1 MASTQEEAAEANAH
15 PSATLR
21 TSASIYFSLLAL
33 GLVLFELARRR
44 CRRAFDSRGV
54 EGNTF
59 WTTAAPAA
67 NGRCG
72 AEWPFAWMLHVRRV
86 SDDEL
91 LERCGLDTL
100 SFLRFLRLG
109 QKVAL
114 LAVTLSAVL
123 LPLYATAAPPSI
135 ARADADPLERINM
148 SNLREQDRRL
158 WAPTVASYVLSG
170 FTLFLL
176 LKEYE
181 HYVARRHELLGRAE
195 APQYSILVDELP
207 LKLRTRKTLEEY
219 MQRIFP
225 NTLRSVYVAV
235 ECSRLEQYVAE
246 RERTRNALE
255 RALALREKDDG
266 ERPQHREGGSWLRF
280 LLCCRPGCR
289 GSTVDSINFYHE
301 QLMKLNEKVA
311 REINSIET
319 TQAQLARQMEE
330 REAQSAAPYV
340 PQDVQVSPAVLAI
353 RVDHGRGDSE
363 GTTQRTAGNGN
374 GNGNGNDDGE
384 DDDIEEYGKEENQL
398 EREAARMKHPMRVM
412 RRSAFVSFTSLK
424 AAQAAQQT
432 VQASHPIRMAI
443 SPAPHVADV
452 NWENIGLR
460 FRTRA
465 VWRLVS
471 STVTATIVLF
481 WTIPTA
487 FVASLAT
494 VESLRRTLP
503 FLNKAFDKYPILEE
517 LFKQLAPLAL
527 VVLSALAPLV
537 FNFLSE
543 REGHPSRTEVRASVF
558 TKLVYF
564 QLIQIFFVTVIV
576 GTVLDSLEEIVDQP
590 KKLIGMLGRS
600 MPQQSTF
607 FISYVIVLTGLSL
620 VLELLRVVPL
630 LLSALF
636 QLFAPKLTKREREGK
651 WLGLRSISSTDPFD
665 PTAVFADG
673 FLVMLVTLT
682 FAPIAPLVCY
692 FTGFFFLVAE
702 IVYRRQVLF
711 VYKPMSFGHGAYWP
725 RLYKFM
731 IVALVV
737 AQLTLIGLLSLKK
750 APVQVTFVAVLVV
763 VILLF
768 NHYVAQLF
776 PRVAKHLPVTECAR
790 LDELHGHCDRA
801 ATFAFLDNVYRQPAM
816 NEKLPI
822 RADYRMI
829 SHEFDNDELLSPPES
844 SGEDQRLFR
853 SRGM

>member
-1 MASTQEEAAEANAH
+1 MATTQEEATEANAN
-15 PSATLR
+15 PSATLK
-21 TSASIYFSLLAL
+21 TSASIYFSILAL
-33 GLVLFELARRR
+33 GLLAFEVMRRR

-59 WTTAAPAA
+59 WTTAAPAGGC
-67 NGRCG
+67 GRCG
-72 AEWPFAWMLHVRRV
+72 VPFVWMLHVRRV
-86 SDDEL
+86 TDDEL

-100 SFLRFLRLG
+100 SFLRFLRMG

-114 LAVTLSAVL
+114 LAVALSGLL
-123 LPLYATAAPPSI
+123 LPLYATAPPPPTTRTNI
-135 ARADADPLERINM
+135 DPLERINM
-148 SNLREQDRRL
+148 SNLREQDHRL
-158 WAPTVASYVLSG
+158 WAPTAAAYIICG
-170 FTLFLL
+170 FTMYLL
-176 LKEYE
+176 LTEYE
-181 HYVARRHELLGRAE
+181 HYVWRRHELLGRAE
-195 APQYSILVDELP
+195 PPQYTVLVDELP
-207 LKLRTRKTLEEY
+207 PKLRTRKTLDAY

-225 NTLRSVYVAV
+225 DAPRSVYVAV
-235 ECSRLEQYVAE
+235 ECARLEQYVSE
-246 RERTRNALE
+246 REQARNALE
-255 RALALREKDDG
+255 HALAVRERADG
-266 ERPQHREGGSWLRF
+266 ERPHHREGRSWVRVV
-280 LLCCRPGCR
+280 LCCRPGSR
-289 GSTVDSINFYHE
+289 GRVVDSIDFYQE
-301 QLMKLNEKVA
+301 KLAKLNEKVA
-311 REINSIET
+311 REINSIDS
-319 TQAQLARQMEE
+319 TQAQLARQVEE
-330 REAQSAAPYV
+330 REAQSATPFV
-340 PQDVQVSPAVLAI
+340 PQVPPVGAADYSI
-353 RVDHGRGDSE
+353 RVASSGSEYDAAGVRTSPGHSKNGDDE
-363 GTTQRTAGNGN
+363 A
-374 GNGNGNDDGE
+374 E
-384 DDDIEEYGKEENQL
+384 DDTEEPGTEENQL
-398 EREAARMKHPMRVM
+398 EREAARMKNPMRVM

-424 AAQAAQQT
+424 AAQTAQQT
-432 VQASHPIRMAI
+432 LQASHPIQMAI
-443 SPAPHVADV
+443 SPAPHVDDV

-471 STVTATIVLF
+471 STLTATIVLF

-503 FLNKAFDKYPILEE
+503 FLNKAFDKYPVLEE

-527 VVLSALAPLV
+527 VILSALAPLV

-576 GTVLDSLEEIVDQP
+576 GTVLDSLEEILDQP

-607 FISYVIVLTGLSL
+607 FISYVIVRTGLSL

-636 QLFAPKLTKREREGK
+636 QLFAPKLTKREREGT

-665 PTAVFADG
+665 PTAWFADG

-692 FTGFFFLVAE
+692 FTGWFFLVAE
-702 IVYRRQVLF
+702 TVYRRQALF

-725 RLYKFM
+725 RLYKFL

-750 APVQVTFVAVLVV
+750 APVQVAVVVVLVII
-763 VILLF
+763 ILLY
-768 NHYVAQLF
+768 NHYMVQLF

-790 LDELHGHCDRA
+790 LDELRSQCDRA
-801 ATFAFLDNVYRQPAM
+801 TTFAFLDNVYRQPAM
-816 NEKLPI
+816 SEKPPI
-822 RADYRMI
+822 RVDYRMF
-829 SHEFDNDELLSPPES
+829 SHEFDNEELLSPLETS
-844 SGEDQRLFR
+844 TEDQRLFR
-853 SRGM
+853 PGGGRA